1 MTVEST
7 GPRRRSATEV
17 PEISGLRLLPP
28 GTAASLV
35 NISSTGLLAES
46 DAKVRVGAAV
56 QVQFEG
62 AFPTKSARGRVV
74 RCEVSVMGRDG
85 LLRYHTAVEFDAA
98 LPIDEPADI
107 VDVPAPASKSARNR
121 W

>member
-1 MTVEST
+1 MTIEAT
-7 GPRRRSATEV
+7 GPRRRPAAEL
-17 PEISGLRLLPP
+17 PEITGLRFLPP
-28 GTAASLV
+28 GAGASLV

-46 DAKVRVGAAV
+46 SARLRVGAVV

-62 AFPTKSARGRVV
+62 GFLPKSAKGRVV

-85 LLRYHTAVEFDAA
+85 LLRYHVAIEFESPLAV
-98 LPIDEPADI
+98 DEPVAEAP
-107 VDVPAPASKSARNR
+107 VPVSKGVRNR